1 MPHAFATTAALAI
14 AFATVPTPKSTP
26 FPLGTLQPFGTETPA
41 PAANLPE
48 IGRVRANSPVC
59 AAMRDLVIPSFAA
72 ARRADARFTETRV
85 RLPKYVEI
93 ADDPEH
99 RTDVYRESA
108 LSKLDADATTILNE
122 TLVLN
127 KALGDARLKDPTDP
141 QVIAAK
147 RQLEQLYA
155 TQQARANQLQEF
167 VMRQRNEIAKNG
179 MGDNSAFGPHN
190 TQPQQTADNTPLK
203 PPPSLKAPPNMP
215 LLNGRIALADKAA
228 INDWSGNMAAAVRKS
243 ENLAAQTFLPIAQS
257 CR

>member
-1 MPHAFATTAALAI
+1 MPHALATTAALAI
-14 AFATVPTPKSTP
+14 AFATVPTPKPTP

-41 PAANLPE
+41 PASNLPE
-48 IGRVRANSPVC
+48 IGRVRANRPVC
-59 AAMRDLVIPSFAA
+59 AAMRDLIIPSFAA
-72 ARRADARFTETRV
+72 ARRADARFSETRV

-99 RTDVYRESA
+99 KTDVYRESA
-108 LSKLDADATTILNE
+108 LSKIDADATKILNE

-127 KALGDARLKDPTDP
+127 KALGDPRFKDPTDP

-147 RQLEQLYA
+147 NQLEQLYA
-155 TQQARANQLQEF
+155 TQQTRANQLQEF

-179 MGDNSAFGPHN
+179 LGDNSAFAPH
-190 TQPQQTADNTPLK
+190 TTPQRTADTEPLK

-215 LLNGRIALADKAA
+215 LLNGRIALADKAS

>member
-1 MPHAFATTAALAI
+1 MPHVLAATAALAI
-14 AFATVPTPKSTP
+14 AFATAPTPQPAP

-41 PAANLPE
+41 PASNLPE
-48 IGRVRANSPVC
+48 IGRVRAASPVC
-59 AAMRDLVIPSFAA
+59 AAMRDLIIPSFAA
-72 ARRADARFTETRV
+72 ARRADARFVETRA
-85 RLPKYVEI
+85 RLPKYIDV

-99 RTDVYRESA
+99 RTDVFRESA
-108 LSKLDADATTILNE
+108 LSKLDADATKILGE

-127 KALGDARLKDPTDP
+127 KALGDDRFRNPTDP

-167 VMRQRNEIAKNG
+167 VMRQRNEISRNG
-179 MGDNSAFGPHN
+179 MEDNGAFAAR
-190 TQPQQTADNTPLK
+190 TKQQQTADNTPLK
-203 PPPSLKAPPNMP
+203 PPPSLKVPPGMP
-215 LLNGRIALADKAA
+215 LLNGQMAMADKAA
-228 INDWSGNMAAAVRKS
+228 INDWSGGMAAAVRKS

>member
-1 MPHAFATTAALAI
+1 MPHALAITTALAI
-14 AFATVPTPKSTP
+14 AFAAAPTPKPEP

-41 PAANLPE
+41 PVQNLPE

-59 AAMRDLVIPSFAA
+59 AAMRDLIIPSFAA
-72 ARRADARFTETRV
+72 ARRADARFSETRV
-85 RLPKYVEI
+85 RLPKYIAI

-108 LSKLDADATTILNE
+108 LSKIDADATKILNE

-127 KALGDARLKDPTDP
+127 KALGDPRFKDPTDP

-147 RQLEQLYA
+147 NQLQQLYA

-179 MGDNSAFGPHN
+179 IGDNHAFASRN
-190 TQPQQTADNTPLK
+190 QPMRTADTATLT
-203 PPPSLKAPPNMP
+203 PPPSLKAPPGMP
-215 LLNGRIALADKAA
+215 LINGKIAMADQASLNE
-228 INDWSGNMAAAVRKS
+228 WSGNMAAAVRKS
-243 ENLAAQTFLPIAQS
+243 ENMAAQAFLPIAQS

>member
-1 MPHAFATTAALAI
+1 MPHVLATTAALAI
-14 AFATVPTPKSTP
+14 AFATAPTPKPAP

-85 RLPKYVEI
+85 RLPKYIEI

-99 RTDVYRESA
+99 RSDVYRESA
-108 LSKLDADATTILNE
+108 LSKLDADATKILNE
-122 TLVLN
+122 TLVMN
-127 KALGDARLKDPTDP
+127 KALGDPRFKDPTDP

-147 RQLEQLYA
+147 NQLQQLYA

-179 MGDNSAFGPHN
+179 IGDNSAFASRR
-190 TQPQQTADNTPLK
+190 QPPRLPDDNQVK
-203 PPPSLKAPPNMP
+203 PPPSLKAPAGMP
-215 LLNGRIALADKAA
+215 LINGKIAMADMQSLNE
-228 INDWSGNMAAAVRKS
+228 WSGQMAAAVRAS

>member
-1 MPHAFATTAALAI
+1 MLHVLATTAALAI
-14 AFATVPTPKSTP
+14 AFATVPAPKATP
-26 FPLGTLQPFGTETPA
+26 FPLGTLQPFGSETAA

-48 IGRVRANSPVC
+48 IGRVRAATPVC

-72 ARRADARFTETRV
+72 ARRADARFSETRV

-99 RTDVYRESA
+99 RADVFRESA
-108 LSKLDADATTILNE
+108 LSKLDADATKILNE

-127 KALGDARLKDPTDP
+127 KALGDPRFKDPTDP

-147 RQLEQLYA
+147 NQLQQLYA

-179 MGDNSAFGPHN
+179 FSDNSAFASR
-190 TQPQQTADNTPLK
+190 TQQQTPDNTPPK
-203 PPPSLKAPPNMP
+203 PPPSLKAPAGMP
-215 LLNGRIALADKAA
+215 LLNGKIALADKAS
-228 INDWSGNMAAAVRKS
+228 INEWSGSMAAAVRAS